1 MRLKQVK
8 LKAMENQDIRW
19 KQRFEHYRNALKL
32 LNIAVAMDFEK
43 MDDLQK
49 EGFVQRFEFTHE
61 LSWKLMKDY
70 LNYQGN
76 FEINGSRDAI
86 REAFKV
92 GLIQNGEVWMEMIK
106 SRNLSSHT
114 YEEATLRQILKNVS
128 QKYVLEFNLFFT
140 KMTGLL

>member
-1 MRLKQVK
+1 
-8 LKAMENQDIRW
+8 MENQDIRW
-19 KQRFEHYRNALKL
+19 KQRFEHYSNALKL
-32 LNIAVAMDFEK
+32 LNIAVSIGYEK

-92 GLIQNGEVWMEMIK
+92 GLIQDGEVWMEMIK

-114 YEEATLRQILKNVS
+114 YDEATLRQILESVS
-128 QKYVLEFNLFFT
+128 QKYIKEFNLFFT
-140 KMTGLL
+140 KMTSLR

>member
-1 MRLKQVK
+1 
-8 LKAMENQDIRW
+8 MENQDIRW
-19 KQRFEHYRNALKL
+19 KQRFEHYSNALKL

-92 GLIQNGEVWMEMIK
+92 GLIQDGEVWMEMIK

-114 YEEATLRQILKNVS
+114 YEEATLRQILENVS
-128 QKYVLEFNLFFT
+128 QKYIQEFNLFFT

>member
-1 MRLKQVK
+1 
-8 LKAMENQDIRW
+8 MENQDIRW
-19 KQRFEHYRNALKL
+19 KQRFDHYSNALKL

-92 GLIQNGEVWMEMIK
+92 GLIQDGEVWMEMIR

-114 YEEATLRQILKNVS
+114 YEQATMKQILENVS
-128 QKYVLEFNLFFT
+128 EKYIQEFNLFFT
-140 KMTGLL
+140 KMTSLL

>member
-1 MRLKQVK
+1 
-8 LKAMENQDIRW
+8 MENQDIRW
-19 KQRFEHYRNALKL
+19 KQRFEHYSNALKL
-32 LNIAVAMDFEK
+32 LNIAVSIGYEK

-76 FEINGSRDAI
+76 FEINGSRDTI

-92 GLIQNGEVWMEMIK
+92 GLIQDGEVWMEMIK

-114 YEEATLRQILKNVS
+114 YDEATLRQILESVS
-128 QKYVLEFNLFFT
+128 QKYIQEFNLFFT
-140 KMTGLL
+140 KMTSLL

>member
-1 MRLKQVK
+1 
-8 LKAMENQDIRW
+8 MENQDIRW
-19 KQRFEHYRNALKL
+19 KQRFEHYSNALKL

-92 GLIQNGEVWMEMIK
+92 GLIQDGEVWMEMIK

-128 QKYVLEFNLFFT
+128 EKYIQEFNLFFT
-140 KMTGLL
+140 KMTSLL

>member
-1 MRLKQVK
+1 
-8 LKAMENQDIRW
+8 MENQDSRW
-19 KQRFEHYRNALKL
+19 KLRFEHYSKALKL
-32 LNIAVAMDFEK
+32 LNNAVAMDFEK

-92 GLIQNGEVWMEMIK
+92 GLIQDGEVWMEMIK

-114 YEEATLRQILKNVS
+114 YEEATLRQILENVS
-128 QKYVLEFNLFFT
+128 QKYILEFNLFFT

>member
-1 MRLKQVK
+1 
-8 LKAMENQDIRW
+8 MENQDIRW
-19 KQRFEHYRNALKL
+19 KQRFEHFSNALKL

-61 LSWKLMKDY
+61 LAWKLMKDY

-76 FEINGSRDAI
+76 FEINGSRDAT

-92 GLIQNGEVWMEMIK
+92 GLIQDGNVWMDMIK

-114 YEEATLRQILKNVS
+114 YDEATLREILENVS
-128 QKYVLEFNLFFT
+128 KKYIEEFNLFFT
-140 KMTGLL
+140 KMTTLI

>member
-1 MRLKQVK
+1 
-8 LKAMENQDIRW
+8 MENQDIRW
-19 KQRFEHYRNALKL
+19 KQRFEHYSNALKL

-76 FEINGSRDAI
+76 FDINGSRDAI

-92 GLIQNGEVWMEMIK
+92 GLIQDGEVWMEMIK

-128 QKYVLEFNLFFT
+128 EKYIQEFNLFFT
-140 KMTGLL
+140 KMTSLL